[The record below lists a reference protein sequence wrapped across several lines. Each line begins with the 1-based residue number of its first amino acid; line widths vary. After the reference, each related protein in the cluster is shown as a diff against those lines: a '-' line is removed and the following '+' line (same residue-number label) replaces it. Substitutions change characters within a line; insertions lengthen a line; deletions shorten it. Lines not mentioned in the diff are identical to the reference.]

1 MVDTVQYVT
10 NRVKETTTKTGT
22 GATINLDGA
31 VSGYRK
37 FAVGSGD
44 GARVTYVME
53 DDAGNWEIGVGA
65 VASGSPDT
73 ITRESVIDSSAVG
86 AVDWPAG
93 TKTIF
98 MGKVS
103 SAMDRGQHADYVADS
118 FFFLAVDTSDDTP
131 TVMQQ
136 VAETGDTFADDSVA
150 SILIHANKDDNSDA
164 KAWELKVLFSGGSPV
179 GSPTPTV
186 IGATAGASAWDITDV
201 AVDGDGLLQ
210 ITVVGE
216 AATTIFWSAKTT
228 RA

>member
-31 VSGYRK
+31 VSGYRR

-103 SAMDRGQHADYVADS
+103 NAMDRGQHADYIAYS
-118 FFFLAVDTSDDTP
+118 RMFLEAETDDATP
-131 TVMQQ
+131 TVMTQS
-136 VAETGDTFADDSVA
+136 AETNDTECNGSALHILVHASNDDGDE
-150 SILIHANKDDNSDA
+150 A
-164 KAWELKVLFSGGSPV
+164 KAWEAKAMFLAGAAV
-179 GSPTPTV
+179 GTITPSV
-186 IGATAGASAWDITDV
+186 IAASAGASAWDIDV
-201 AVDGDGLLQ
+201 DIDVDGLLQ
-210 ITVVGE
+210 ITVTGE
-216 AATTIFWSAKTT
+216 AATTIYWSATAT
-228 RA
+228 RV